1 MGLAMPYGRYA
12 VLIKRTAFVISWG
25 KSRDGLGHA
34 LRQIRCILKAGDFVM
49 YIENVPG
56 TEMMNIKLNVERKIS
71 RRKNKK
77 YVVTTI
83 DIRA

>member
-1 MGLAMPYGRYA
+1 
-12 VLIKRTAFVISWG
+12 
-25 KSRDGLGHA
+25 
-34 LRQIRCILKAGDFVM
+34 M